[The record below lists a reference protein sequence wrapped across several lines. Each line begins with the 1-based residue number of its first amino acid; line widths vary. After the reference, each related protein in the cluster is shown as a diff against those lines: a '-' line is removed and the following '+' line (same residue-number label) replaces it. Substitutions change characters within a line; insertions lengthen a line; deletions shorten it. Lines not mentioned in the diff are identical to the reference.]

1 MPLNLNH
8 FLKEFEIIVGTNNCI
23 SDQSKIKDY
32 LEDWRGQIRGSP
44 PLILFPNALDEVQKI
59 TNNQSYN
66 IFSNHI
72 NQKLEM

>member
-32 LEDWRGQIRGSP
+32 LEDWRGQIRGST
-44 PLILFPNALDEVQKI
+44 PLILFPKALDYKDLNGV
-59 TNNQSYN
+59 N
-66 IFSNHI
+66 IVI
-72 NQKLEM
+72 NGGGIML